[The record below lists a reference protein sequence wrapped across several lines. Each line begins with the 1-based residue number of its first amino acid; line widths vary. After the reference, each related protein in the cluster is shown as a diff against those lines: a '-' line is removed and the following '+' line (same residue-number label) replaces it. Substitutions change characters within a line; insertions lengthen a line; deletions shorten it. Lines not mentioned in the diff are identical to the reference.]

1 MNSQLKALLAWIKD
15 EGQGG
20 LQKKR
25 RRRFAVWTLLAL
37 LAYSIFGGDQGL
49 VSLASSWHEE
59 WALKREITQL
69 QASNSELEAKQQA
82 LRSDRAAYEK
92 TAREKLFLKNPGD
105 LIYRFE
111 GKP

>member
-1 MNSQLKALLAWIKD
+1 MTSQLKALLAMAKG
-15 EGQGG
+15 EGEGAP
-20 LQKKR
+20 QKRR
-25 RRRFAVWTLLAL
+25 RRRFALWALLGM

-49 VSLASSWHEE
+49 ISLASSWHET
-59 WALKREITQL
+59 WALRREIAQL
-69 QASNSELEAKQQA
+69 QASNQELEGRQQA

-92 TAREKLFLKNPGD
+92 TAREKLFLKSPGD